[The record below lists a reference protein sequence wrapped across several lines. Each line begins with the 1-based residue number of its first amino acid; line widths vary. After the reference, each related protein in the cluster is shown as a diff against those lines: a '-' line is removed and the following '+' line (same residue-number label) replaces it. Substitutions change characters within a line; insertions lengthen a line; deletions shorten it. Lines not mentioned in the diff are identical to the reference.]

1 MLPELHPGHTSTTVA
16 TVHLPLTA
24 RDLLVIISKKFHA
37 DALDAMIL
45 WKQRALPANS
55 AGLRAT
61 LKSALEVV
69 TPHALRPVLDHVT

>member
-1 MLPELHPGHTSTTVA
+1 MLPELHPGHTSTTVVM
-16 TVHLPLTA
+16 VHLPLTA
-24 RDLLVIISKKFHA
+24 REVLVIIFENFHA

-45 WKQRALPANS
+45 WKQRAEPANS

-69 TPHALRPVLDHVT
+69 TPRALRPVLDHVT